1 MITIDSLKNDGW
13 EVDVIHERRYR
24 IVRKLTGVANVI
36 QPRGGRTTVILT
48 DSHRGA
54 FSGTSI
60 CSDED
65 NYCKKLG
72 VKVGLA
78 RAMVQ
83 IPELQSKVPNLF
95 L

>member
-1 MITIDSLKNDGW
+1 MLTIDHLKRDGW
-13 EVDVIHERRYR
+13 DVDVIHD
-24 IVRKLTGVANVI
+24 RKFSFVQKLNGVQQVI
-36 QPRGGRTTVILT
+36 HSRGGRTTVILT
-48 DSHRGA
+48 NGHYNVAGVA
-54 FSGTSI
+54 I